1 MVAVVANYK
10 GEKWGSK
17 NRAVKS
23 ITGAI
28 GGPQPKEQAEERE
41 MTRFVF
47 CNLSCQSYG
56 LATGVDS

>member
-1 MVAVVANYK
+1 MVAVVPNYE

-28 GGPQPKEQAEERE
+28 GATSAQRAGGGKRNDGV
-41 MTRFVF
+41 RF
-47 CNLSCQSYG
+47 L
-56 LATGVDS
+56 